1 MDGAAGIELLTFDEG
16 KPMLLLTPDWATPI
30 LYLGGAFSYILLL
43 TPPPILDVPDGFII
57 SLLEVDLDVAVGLM

>member
-1 MDGAAGIELLTFDEG
+1 M
-16 KPMLLLTPDWATPI
+16 
-30 LYLGGAFSYILLL
+30 LLL